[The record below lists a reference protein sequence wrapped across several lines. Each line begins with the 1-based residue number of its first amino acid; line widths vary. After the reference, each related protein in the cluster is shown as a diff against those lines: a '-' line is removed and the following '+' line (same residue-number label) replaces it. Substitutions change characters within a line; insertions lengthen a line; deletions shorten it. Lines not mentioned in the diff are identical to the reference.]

1 MKYLLFHSLVLALV
15 FVASPLC
22 ADPIVSTQSYEIEG
36 SNKRGSDTLSFTG
49 YIAEKI
55 SELDSFG
62 AYWQGSVAASNG
74 STYSIANLGT
84 MDEVKGTLLTWSATG
99 TLGNS
104 ESSSLHLHFS
114 LSISPLVGEDAETY
128 VPGSVTFTRENT
140 VYTRKGATLSHSV
153 KGNTTVFSSG
163 KKKIVS
169 ETVTET
175 KSGNLDFSSLEDTK
189 VWALDYTVDTLK
201 GGGDSCTWKWG
212 GSVDMAMQT
221 AGLPAQNYSGTI
233 ILSVATK

>member
-1 MKYLLFHSLVLALV
+1 M
-15 FVASPLC
+15 
-22 ADPIVSTQSYEIEG
+22 
-36 SNKRGSDTLSFTG
+36 
-49 YIAEKI
+49 
-55 SELDSFG
+55 
-62 AYWQGSVAASNG
+62 AASNG

-104 ESSSLHLHFS
+104 KSSSLHLHFS
-114 LSISPLVGEDAETY
+114 FSISPLVGEDAETY

-153 KGNTTVFSSG
+153 TGNTTVFSSG
-163 KKKIVS
+163 NKEIVS

-189 VWALDYTVDTLK
+189 VWALDYTVK

-212 GSVDMAMQT
+212 GSVDIAMQT

>member
-1 MKYLLFHSLVLALV
+1 MKRLLPVVLALIA
-15 FVASPLC
+15 VAFPLC
-22 ADPIVSTQSYEIEG
+22 ADPIVSTQSYELEG
-36 SNKRGSDTLSFTG
+36 RNKRGSDTLSFTG
-49 YIAEKI
+49 YITEKI
-55 SELDSFG
+55 SALDSFG

-74 STYSIANLGT
+74 SSYSIANLGT
-84 MDEVKGTLLTWSATG
+84 TDEVKGTLLTWSATG

-104 ESSSLHLHFS
+104 ENSSLHLHFS

-128 VPGSVTFTRENT
+128 VPGSVAFTREDT
-140 VYTRKGATLSHSV
+140 VYTRKGATLSRSV
-153 KGNTTVFSSG
+153 HGNTTVFLSG

-175 KSGNLDFSSLEDTK
+175 KSGSLDFSSLEDTK
-189 VWALDYTVDTLK
+189 VWALDYTVNTLK

-212 GSVDMAMQT
+212 GSVDIDMQT
-221 AGLPAQNYSGTI
+221 TGLPAQNYHGTI

>member
-1 MKYLLFHSLVLALV
+1 M
-15 FVASPLC
+15 
-22 ADPIVSTQSYEIEG
+22 
-36 SNKRGSDTLSFTG
+36 
-49 YIAEKI
+49 
-55 SELDSFG
+55 
-62 AYWQGSVAASNG
+62 
-74 STYSIANLGT
+74 
-84 MDEVKGTLLTWSATG
+84 
-99 TLGNS
+99 
-104 ESSSLHLHFS
+104 
-114 LSISPLVGEDAETY
+114 GEDAETY

-153 KGNTTVFSSG
+153 TGNTTVFSSG
-163 KKKIVS
+163 NKEIVS

-189 VWALDYTVDTLK
+189 VWALDYTVK

-212 GSVDMAMQT
+212 GSVDIAMQT

>member
-1 MKYLLFHSLVLALV
+1 MKHLLPVVLALV
-15 FVASPLC
+15 AIASPLG
-22 ADPIVSTQSYEIEG
+22 ADPVVSTQSYELEG

-55 SELDSFG
+55 SALDSFG

-74 STYSIANLGT
+74 SSYSIANLGT
-84 MDEVKGTLLTWSATG
+84 TDEVEGTLLTWSATG
-99 TLGNS
+99 TLGNT
-104 ESSSLHLHFS
+104 ESSSLNLHFS

-128 VPGSVTFTRENT
+128 VPGSVSFTRSNT
-140 VYTRKGATLSHSV
+140 VYTQNGTALSSSAD
-153 KGNTTVFSSG
+153 GTATVFSAGSE
-163 KKKIVS
+163 KIVS
-169 ETVTET
+169 ETVVET
-175 KSGNLDFSSLEDTK
+175 KSSNLDFSSLEDTK
-189 VWALDYTVDTLK
+189 VWALDYTVNTLK

-212 GSVDMAMQT
+212 GSIDIDMQT

>member
-1 MKYLLFHSLVLALV
+1 MKHLLPVVLALV
-15 FVASPLC
+15 AIASPLG
-22 ADPIVSTQSYEIEG
+22 ADSVVSTQSYELEG

-55 SELDSFG
+55 SALDSFG

-74 STYSIANLGT
+74 SSYSIANLGT
-84 MDEVKGTLLTWSATG
+84 TDEVEGTLLTWSATG
-99 TLGNS
+99 TLGNT
-104 ESSSLHLHFS
+104 ESSSLNLHFS

-128 VPGSVTFTRENT
+128 VPGSVSFTRSNT
-140 VYTRKGATLSHSV
+140 VYTQNGTALSSSAD
-153 KGNTTVFSSG
+153 GTATVFSAGSE
-163 KKKIVS
+163 KIVS
-169 ETVTET
+169 ETVVET
-175 KSGNLDFSSLEDTK
+175 KSSNLDFSSLEDTK
-189 VWALDYTVDTLK
+189 VWALDYTVNTLK

-212 GSVDMAMQT
+212 GSIDIDMQT